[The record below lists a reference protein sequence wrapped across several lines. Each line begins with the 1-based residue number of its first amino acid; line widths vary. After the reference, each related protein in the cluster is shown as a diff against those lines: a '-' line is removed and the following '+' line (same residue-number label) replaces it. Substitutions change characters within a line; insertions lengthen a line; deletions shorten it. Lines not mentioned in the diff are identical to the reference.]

1 MLHKARSID
10 VTQITEWRDGQVR
23 RSQDY
28 LVAEEPLEIRLGKTP
43 LIVTMRTPGQDLEL
57 AAGFLF
63 TEGLFE
69 RREQIVSLEYGKTEY
84 GKTAYDKTAY
94 DKTRS
99 QQASGNIVQV
109 QLSGT
114 SLGPEQL
121 RRNFFMTSSCG
132 ICGKASIEAVKAHG
146 IRRPN
151 PAFFLD
157 PEVLC
162 AFPDALKAAQK
173 VFDRTGGLHAAG
185 LFDAQGKL
193 MVLREDVGRHNAVD
207 KVVGW
212 ALLGGQLQLPL
223 ADYALMVSGRGGF
236 EIIQKALMAGVPL
249 VASVSAPSSLAVRLA
264 RETGLTLVGFLRGR
278 RFLVYSGEQ
287 RLRPKSASPASVG
300 QTEHAVTQSDNRDR
314 TSAAK
319 GDDYGIGTAA

>member
-1 MLHKARSID
+1 MLHKRRSID
-10 VTQITEWRDGQVR
+10 VTQVTEWRDGQLR
-23 RSQDY
+23 RAQDY
-28 LVAEEPLEIRLGKTP
+28 LVTEEPLEIRLGETP
-43 LIVTMRTPGQDLEL
+43 LSVTMRTPGHDLEL

-63 TEGLFE
+63 TEGLIE
-69 RREQIVSLEYGKTEY
+69 RREQIVSLEYGKT
-84 GKTAYDKTAY
+84 KS
-94 DKTRS
+94 R
-99 QQASGNIVQV
+99 QASGNVVQV
-109 QLSGT
+109 QLAGT
-114 SLGPEQL
+114 SLGPEQT

-162 AFPDALKAAQK
+162 TFPDTLKAAQSI
-173 VFDRTGGLHAAG
+173 FDRTGGLHAAG

-193 MVLREDVGRHNAVD
+193 IVLREDVGRHNAVD

-212 ALLGGQLQLPL
+212 ALLAGRPQLPL

-236 EIIQKALMAGVPL
+236 EIIQKALLAGVPL
-249 VASVSAPSSLAVRLA
+249 LASISAPSSLAVRLA

-278 RFLVYSGEQ
+278 RFLVYSGEE
-287 RLRPKSASPASVG
+287 RLKPKSAPAASVG
-300 QTEHAVTQSDNRDR
+300 RLECSEGDSRGRTPAEKSDD
-314 TSAAK
+314 
-319 GDDYGIGTAA
+319 